1 MTKGPRWA
9 VWVHS
14 EPSPCVRST
23 NHQEPSGSHGL
34 VAEAAVPGRSAVA
47 SGSSARSSVHT
58 MENPATPAGG
68 VHRTSMMWLV
78 EAVPKTWLGLL
89 RSEGS

>member
-1 MTKGPRWA
+1 MTNGPSRA
-9 VWVHS
+9 VWVHA
-14 EPSPCVRST
+14 EPTPCVRST

-34 VAEAAVPGRSAVA
+34 AAEVAVPGRSAVA
-47 SGSSARSSVHT
+47 SGSSERSSVHT
-58 MENPATPAGG
+58 MENPVTSAGG

-78 EAVPKTWLGLL
+78 EAVPTTWLRLL